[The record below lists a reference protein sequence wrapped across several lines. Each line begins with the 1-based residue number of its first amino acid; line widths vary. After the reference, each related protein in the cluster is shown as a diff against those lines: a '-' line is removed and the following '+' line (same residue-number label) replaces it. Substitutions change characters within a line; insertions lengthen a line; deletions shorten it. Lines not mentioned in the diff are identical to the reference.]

1 MNNIS
6 LQAEIDKA
14 LESFKKAEYQNTIN
28 ILENL
33 EEKSTNFLICWY
45 LGHSYFRI
53 YNYTLATKYIKQ
65 SIKLKSPDE
74 LNQIFL
80 GEILLETNQYE
91 DALVLFNNV
100 LKINK
105 KNINA
110 LFKVAKINLEFG
122 KLKLSEHYYN
132 EIINYEPNNYE
143 AIYEL
148 IRINKKY
155 LTSDLIKNLKNH
167 NNFYANL
174 ILAENDKN
182 LKNFEGEINNLIIG
196 HKEYLKTKKKAASQ
210 EFNYFTNLL
219 PQFTKKVKNIDVNLS
234 CDLRPIFIMGLPRSG
249 TTLVEQIIN
258 SSDFIHLDGQ
268 ETGIMGKVFFSEKI
282 IANYDDINLNTNF
295 SYKKKDLENLQKLI
309 LNQYKQIGISD
320 TKAYF
325 TDKSLENLLYID
337 ILSKVFPNAKFVYCR
352 RNNIA
357 NLLGIIKVF
366 LPNILWSHSL
376 DKILS
381 MFALYENKLNEIIQ
395 EKKIHIKVIQ
405 LEELTNDPVNVSKK
419 LFKFLKLNWKDE
431 YLTSMLKNQKSIRT
445 LSNIQVRNKINK
457 HDLKYL
463 DNYLPIL
470 KKINNLI

>member
-167 NNFYANL
+167 NNFYASL
-174 ILAENDKN
+174 TLAENDKN
-182 LKNFEGEINNLIIG
+182 LKNYEGEINNLIVG
-196 HKEYLKTKKKAASQ
+196 HKEYLKTRKKAASQ

-219 PQFTKKVKNIDVNLS
+219 PQFSKKIKNIDINLN
-234 CDLRPIFIMGLPRSG
+234 CNLRPIFVMGLPRSG
-249 TTLVEQIIN
+249 STLVEQIIN
-258 SSDFIHLDGQ
+258 SSESIHLDTQ

-282 IANYDDINLNTNF
+282 IANYDDINLDTNF
-295 SYKKKDLENLQKLI
+295 SFKKKDLENLQKLI

-320 TKAYF
+320 TKKYF

-337 ILSKVFPNAKFVYCR
+337 ILSKIFPNAKFVYCK
-352 RNNIA
+352 RNKIA
-357 NLLGIIKVF
+357 NLLGIFKVF
-366 LPNILWSHSL
+366 LPNILWSHSI

-381 MFALYENKLNEIIQ
+381 IFNLYEDKLNEIIL
-395 EKKIHIKVIQ
+395 EKKISIKVIQ
-405 LEELTNDPVNVSKK
+405 LEELTNNPVNVSKK
-419 LFKFLKLNWKDE
+419 LFKFLELNWKDE

-445 LSNIQVRNKINK
+445 LSNMQVRNKINK

>member
-155 LTSDLIKNLKNH
+155 LTLDLIKNLKNH
-167 NNFYANL
+167 NNFYASL
-174 ILAENDKN
+174 IIAENDKN
-182 LKNFEGEINNLIIG
+182 LKNFKGEINNLIIG

>member
-74 LNQIFL
+74 LNQSFL

-110 LFKVAKINLEFG
+110 LFKLAKINLELG

-155 LTSDLIKNLKNH
+155 LTLDLIKNLKNH
-167 NNFYANL
+167 NNFYASL
-174 ILAENDKN
+174 IIAENDKN

-268 ETGIMGKVFFSEKI
+268 ETGIMSKVFFSEKI